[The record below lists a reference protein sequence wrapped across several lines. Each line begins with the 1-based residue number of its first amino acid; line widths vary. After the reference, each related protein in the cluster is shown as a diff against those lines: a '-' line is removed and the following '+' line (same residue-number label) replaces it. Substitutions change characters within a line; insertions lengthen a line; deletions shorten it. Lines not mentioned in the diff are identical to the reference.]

1 MLPRLYLCEHRSAFG
16 ADAGMSPKLLLFR
29 TRQHSVERVKQ
40 QSFELVALHTV
51 IGFTWHHITC
61 L

>member
-1 MLPRLYLCEHRSAFG
+1 MLPRLHLGEHRSALG
-16 ADAGMSPKLLLFR
+16 ADAGMGPKALLFR
-29 TRQHSVERVKQ
+29 AGQQTVERVKQ